1 MTDPYPAQQPQSPYQ
16 PGGPV
21 YPPQQYQ
28 PHPIGQQD
36 LGSDQPG
43 HLPPPP
49 PAGTSSRKP
58 LLFAAVAFVV
68 LLMLLA
74 TGFTVYEG
82 FIKEDSGV
90 AACKAMAEGRDPDGT
105 SKGTGEDELTEAE
118 YRKTRKLFE
127 DSRHED
133 IREHGTA
140 LVDLA
145 WQISQL
151 PDGQEMGAIAFLGPV
166 ETATTGLQT
175 ACADQGV
182 ILKLR
187 SR

>member
-1 MTDPYPAQQPQSPYQ
+1 MTDPYQAQQPQSPYQ

-28 PHPIGQQD
+28 PHVLGQQD
-36 LGSDQPG
+36 PGSGQPG

-49 PAGTSSRKP
+49 AGTSGRKP
-58 LLFAAVAFVV
+58 LLFAAVALVA
-68 LLMLLA
+68 LLMLVA
-74 TGFTVYEG
+74 AGFTVYEG

-90 AACKAMAEGRDPDGT
+90 AACKALAEGKGPDGT
-105 SKGTGEDELTEAE
+105 AKGSGDIKLTEAE
-118 YRKTRKLFE
+118 YRETREVFE
-127 DSRHED
+127 DSRYED
-133 IREHGTA
+133 IRKHGTA
-140 LVDLA
+140 LVDIA

-151 PDGQEMGAIAFLGPV
+151 PEGQEMAAIALLVPV

-182 ILKLR
+182 IVELDRK
-187 SR
+187 